1 MPRSSRRSYSRRGSI
16 AVARSRTFSLGDP
29 QKASWPTRRRRRSA
43 RDIRSELGMR
53 SLAIARASAA
63 ASPPMRRNSSRMRGA
78 YSSQWPSASI
88 IGWFRRER
96 SFRAAV
102 GPSGSIVTSRHAQ
115 SGLMI
120 PDFPDRATS
129 GSSAGRA
136 LLPAMEDL
144 RRRHRRNELVAPAG
158 FETRVPRPGA
168 TRDRDLSRECPSRS
182 GKPRAHLLGEG
193 GHLLHELVAIGGEEF
208 ENQVSNAAVRQLD
221 DLIDQ
226 GSSLAREHPSAVGR
240 SRHTLA
246 RPKDAHSLRS
256 VMVGGSVRPRTLE
269 RRVSSARPA
278 RSSSGERLIGCQ
290 AAPNWTVRRSA
301 ALLCPLTQIGGY
313 GFCSGLGSKTSPLNC
328 VYLPVNDGSR
338 LVQSSRRTL
347 EVTSSVALAVAAS
360 TTTPPTK
367 GRSSVSGLRSRATV
381 LPIEEKVGSR
391 QIGGEREQAER

>member
-1 MPRSSRRSYSRRGSI
+1 MPGLLSCRH
-16 AVARSRTFSLGDP
+16 RSRDGV
-29 QKASWPTRRRRRSA
+29 Q
-43 RDIRSELGMR
+43 
-53 SLAIARASAA
+53 
-63 ASPPMRRNSSRMRGA
+63 RN
-78 YSSQWPSASI
+78 
-88 IGWFRRER
+88 
-96 SFRAAV
+96 
-102 GPSGSIVTSRHAQ
+102 
-115 SGLMI
+115 
-120 PDFPDRATS
+120 
-129 GSSAGRA
+129 
-136 LLPAMEDL
+136 
-144 RRRHRRNELVAPAG
+144 
-158 FETRVPRPGA
+158 RVR
-168 TRDRDLSRECPSRS
+168 
-182 GKPRAHLLGEG
+182 
-193 GHLLHELVAIGGEEF
+193 F
-208 ENQVSNAAVRQLD
+208 N
-221 DLIDQ
+221 LIDQ
-226 GSSLAREHPSAVGR
+226 GSSLAGEHPSAVGR

-290 AAPNWTVRRSA
+290 AAPSWTVRRSA
-301 ALLCPLTQIGGY
+301 ALLCPPTQIGGY